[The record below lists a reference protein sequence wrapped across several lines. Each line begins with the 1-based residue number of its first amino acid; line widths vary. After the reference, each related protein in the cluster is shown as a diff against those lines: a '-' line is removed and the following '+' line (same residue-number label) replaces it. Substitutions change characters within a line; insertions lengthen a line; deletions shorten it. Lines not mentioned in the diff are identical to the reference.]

1 LTEKEKYA
9 EKELIIR
16 AKKGDDSAFEEIV
29 KLYEKKICQTIL
41 FMVKNDSV
49 VEDVAQEVFIKIYK
63 NISKFNEQS
72 SLYTW
77 IYRITINACYDEI
90 RKEKKVVY
98 LSTFVENENGEEQ
111 EIDFEDSSQNVA
123 EIVEKEATKTE
134 LIDAIKKLPEDARAL
149 IVLRDIREFTYWE
162 IADMLKLKLGTVKSK
177 INRARKQLR
186 DELKRQGYN
195 YYIDEEDWY
204 GTKARLSMSNIY
216 NKWKEGPI
224 WKI

>member
-111 EIDFEDSSQNVA
+111 EINFEDSSQNVA

>member
-1 LTEKEKYA
+1 MTEKEKYA

-16 AKKGDDSAFEEIV
+16 AKKGDDLAFEEIV

-195 YYIDEEDWY
+195 YYIDEED
-204 GTKARLSMSNIY
+204 
-216 NKWKEGPI
+216 
-224 WKI
+224 

>member
-1 LTEKEKYA
+1 MTEKEKYA

-195 YYIDEEDWY
+195 YYIDEED
-204 GTKARLSMSNIY
+204 
-216 NKWKEGPI
+216 
-224 WKI
+224 

>member
-1 LTEKEKYA
+1 MTEKEKYA

-111 EIDFEDSSQNVA
+111 EINFEDSSQNVA

-195 YYIDEEDWY
+195 YYIDEED
-204 GTKARLSMSNIY
+204 
-216 NKWKEGPI
+216 
-224 WKI
+224 